1 MQGKDMPEQ
10 SAEVKVYVGID
21 VSKTSLD
28 VFLHPLGQ
36 VARIAN
42 TRQGLKR
49 LKRMLAPHAVALIA
63 IEATGKWHRS
73 AHRTLYAAGLAVAIV
88 NPYRSRKLAD
98 ALGQLAKTDKIDAR
112 VLALFAESLNPRVTP
127 PPARLLTDL
136 QELVCARQKAVDE
149 KTALSNR
156 LGVAETA
163 FLRRELKRRLKAVGG
178 HIDRLEAE
186 CRRLV
191 NSNAGLARRFEIL
204 SSIKGI
210 GDVVA
215 TTLVACLAELGVLD
229 GKAIAALAGVAPMNW
244 DSGDMRGQRHI
255 KGGRSH
261 VRKPLRMA
269 ALSAIRYN
277 PSLKAFYRRLRDA
290 GKLSRVAITAVMR
303 KLVVLA
309 NTLISQDR
317 LWQPEAP
324 NCA

>member
-1 MQGKDMPEQ
+1 MQGKDTPEQ
-10 SAEVKVYVGID
+10 GTGVNVYVGID

-28 VFLHPLGQ
+28 VYLHPVGQ
-36 VARIAN
+36 VVRVAN
-42 TRQGLKR
+42 TKPGLKQLNR
-49 LKRMLAPHAVALIA
+49 LLAPHTVALIA
-63 IEATGKWHRS
+63 IEATGKWHRC
-73 AHRTLYAAGLAVAIV
+73 AHRTLHAAGFPVAIV

-98 ALGQLAKTDKIDAR
+98 ALGQLAKTDKIDAAM
-112 VLALFAESLNPRVTP
+112 LALFAESLNPKATP

-149 KTALSNR
+149 QTALSNR

-163 FLRRELKRRLKAVGG
+163 FLRRELKRRLKAVRG
-178 HIDRLEAE
+178 HIERLEAE
-186 CRRLV
+186 CKRLV
-191 NSNAGLARRFEIL
+191 MNDAGLARRFEIL

-215 TTLVACLAELGVLD
+215 TTLVACLTELGVLD
-229 GKAIAALAGVAPMNW
+229 GKAIAALAGVAPMNR
-244 DSGDMRGQRHI
+244 DSGEMRGQRRI
-255 KGGRSH
+255 KGGRGH

-277 PSLKAFYRRLRDA
+277 PALKAFYRRLRDN
-290 GKLSRVAITAVMR
+290 GKMSKIAITAVMR

-309 NTLISQDR
+309 NTLILQDR

-324 NCA
+324 KCA